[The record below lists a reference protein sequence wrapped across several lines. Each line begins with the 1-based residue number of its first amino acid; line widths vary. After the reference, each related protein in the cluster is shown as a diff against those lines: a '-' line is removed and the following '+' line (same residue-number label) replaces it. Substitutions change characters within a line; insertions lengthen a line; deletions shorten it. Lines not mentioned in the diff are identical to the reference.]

1 MFSTLSFKNI
11 RKCNESLRH
20 IVTGLVDNKFIKT
33 ECLLEFAYGTVS
45 QSIPALNENSK
56 QEVKKKEVL
65 KKPDSFIIPQGNNCI
80 IIILKKKI
88 HNYFLILE
96 PKRTSTPFDGTV
108 CARTNAHELVQF
120 GLSLFQFML
129 KREMLKSAA
138 FSSFVDPFVSLVM
151 DSLKSQHIKVC
162 CNCMNC

>member
-56 QEVKKKEVL
+56 QEIKKKEEL
-65 KKPDSFIIPQGNNCI
+65 KKPDSYIIPLGNI
-80 IIILKKKI
+80 GVILLE
-88 HNYFLILE
+88 NTYTLFCSDFRAETYFHAI
-96 PKRTSTPFDGTV
+96 
-108 CARTNAHELVQF
+108 
-120 GLSLFQFML
+120 
-129 KREMLKSAA
+129 
-138 FSSFVDPFVSLVM
+138 
-151 DSLKSQHIKVC
+151 
-162 CNCMNC
+162 